1 MGSKWANLDSKL
13 AWWSFGGL
21 LGAFWEAIESFG
33 KIIEMMKMK
42 MKMKMKKMNKSKT

>member
-1 MGSKWANLDSKL
+1 MDSKL

-42 MKMKMKKMNKSKT
+42 KMKMKMKMMKMKMKSKT

>member
-1 MGSKWANLDSKL
+1 LGSKGAYLDSKL

-21 LGAFWEAIESFG
+21 LGAFWESIESFG

-42 MKMKMKKMNKSKT
+42 KMKMMKMKNKT